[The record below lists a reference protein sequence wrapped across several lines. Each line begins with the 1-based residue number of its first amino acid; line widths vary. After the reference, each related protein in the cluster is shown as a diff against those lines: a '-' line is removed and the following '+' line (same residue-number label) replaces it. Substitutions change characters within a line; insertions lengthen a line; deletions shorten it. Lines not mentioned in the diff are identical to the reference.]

1 MQGTSNDNET
11 LVKHFFALLNTYR
24 VKQGKSFNYT
34 LTTKP
39 YGSFYVPPKE
49 VRKLNELYSRVV
61 VETDTVLSL
70 TEKPGE
76 FSPILI
82 DFDFKYDL
90 SGSTTRRHTTEQIR
104 ELARMYYDFLS
115 RYIELDGKNS
125 QCFIFERPTPY
136 QTEKNIKDGVHMIFP
151 YLTTPAALKLLAR
164 EHLCRNAIDL
174 FQQLGTVNSVNDVVD
189 RAVIDRNNWY
199 LYGSGKP
206 GCEPY
211 VLTQILDKDLHVVE
225 HSNFTTPELIDLLSV
240 KGTETPNCRFKEDM
254 EDEMNRELE
263 LSVAKAQG
271 VARAIS
277 NNQTNKRLS
286 KFTRC
291 DNIEYVQ
298 KLVEILADHR
308 ADNYQEWI
316 ELGWCLHN
324 ISDELLDDWIAF
336 SKRSPKFTPGYC
348 ETQWTKMKD
357 DGLGIGSLIRWARE
371 DDLEKYME
379 VKSNDIRNLLEE
391 AVSTGGAHY
400 SVAKVMYAMYKY
412 QFVCLSVKFKT
423 WIEFRGNKWYRSEE
437 GHGLRCQIS
446 TELYR
451 QFTNLAFEYSGKAG
465 ATREKDEQ
473 DRLNKKKDDLNK
485 IATSLLNNS
494 YKTCLMK
501 EVYELFYVEGF
512 EELLDTNTQL
522 IGFDNGVF
530 DLDAMEFREGRPEDC
545 ITLGTGHDYTPYD
558 PDDPMIQK
566 VERIVKQIHT
576 QEDIREYILKMLA
589 SCLSGQVRNQ
599 LMHVLTGSGSNG
611 KSQLTD
617 MFMQGFG
624 TYATVLPISLLT
636 NKRVASNAASPEL
649 ARVKGRRF
657 CVLQEPENDVKLNVG
672 LMKELTGG
680 DKIVSRDLFCPMVE
694 FKPQFKLVLTC
705 NKMPDI
711 PSNDGGTWR
720 RIRAVE
726 FRSKFCE
733 KPDPTVDTEFPVD
746 IDLAAQVEVL
756 GQALISVLIP
766 YYKKYLAEGLQAPTD
781 VMAYTLE
788 YQKRC
793 DHYLDFVAEHIIST
807 GDNNDVMRLAE
818 VFSAYK
824 EYFRQNQP
832 DSAKLPGSKDLKDYI
847 NTKVSLSPN
856 NTWRGLKLKPV
867 SDND

>member
-1 MQGTSNDNET
+1 MQGTSSDNGT
-11 LVKHFFALLNTYR
+11 LVKSFYALLNKYK
-24 VKQGKSFNYT
+24 VKQGEVFNYT
-34 LTTKP
+34 LTAKP
-39 YGSFYVPPKE
+39 YGAFYIPQKDVDKF
-49 VRKLNELYSRVV
+49 NALYTRVIT
-61 VETDTVLSL
+61 ETDTVPSL
-70 TEKPGE
+70 TEKPGK

-90 SGSTTRRHTTEQIR
+90 SGSPARRHTKEQILQ
-104 ELARMYYDFLS
+104 LAKMYYDFLE
-115 RYIELDGKNS
+115 RYIELDEKTS
-125 QCFIFERPTPY
+125 QCFIFERPEPY
-136 QTEKNIKDGVHMIFP
+136 QTDKNVKDGVHMIFP

-164 EHLCRNAIDL
+164 EHLCRNAVDL
-174 FQQLGTVNSVNDVVD
+174 FQQLGTVNSVNDIVD

-211 VLTQILDKDLHVVE
+211 VLTRILDKNLREVE
-225 HSNFTTPELIDLLSV
+225 HTSFKTPELVGLLSV
-240 KGTETPNCRFKEDM
+240 KGPATPSCRYKDDM
-254 EDEMNRELE
+254 EEEMNHELE
-263 LSVAKAQG
+263 LSMTRTQG
-271 VARAIS
+271 VAKTNVRE
-277 NNQTNKRLS
+277 QTKKRIP

-308 ADNYQEWI
+308 ADDYQEWI

-324 ISDELLDDWIAF
+324 INDELLDDWVKF

-348 ETQWTKMKD
+348 ETQWAKMKE
-357 DGLGIGSLIRWARE
+357 DGLGMGSLIRWARE
-371 DDLEKYME
+371 DDLEKYLE
-379 VKSNDIRNLLEE
+379 VKSGDIRNLIEE

-446 TELYR
+446 TELYQ
-451 QFTNLAFEYSGKAG
+451 QFTNVAFEYGRKAG
-465 ATREKDEQ
+465 DERDKDEK
-473 DRLNKKKDDLNK
+473 DRLNKKADASSK

-501 EVYELFYVEGF
+501 EVYELFFVEGF
-512 EELLDTNTQL
+512 EDLLDTNTQL

-558 PDDPMIQK
+558 PEDPMIQK
-566 VERIVKQIHT
+566 VERIVRQIHT
-576 QEDIREYILKMLA
+576 QDDIREYVLKMLA
-589 SCLSGQVRNQ
+589 SCLSGQIRFQ
-599 LMHVLTGSGSNG
+599 LLHVLTGSGSNG

-636 NKRVASNAASPEL
+636 NKRSASNAASPEL

-680 DKIVSRDLFCPMVE
+680 DKIVSRDLFCPIVE

-705 NKMPDI
+705 NALPDI

-720 RIRAVE
+720 RVKAIQ
-726 FRSKFCE
+726 FKSKFCE
-733 KPDPTVDTEFPVD
+733 HPNPEVDTEFPVD
-746 IDLAAQVEVL
+746 IDLAAQVEDL

-766 YYKKYLAEGLQAPTD
+766 YYKRYLDEGLSAPAD

-793 DHYLDFVAEHIIST
+793 DHYLDFVAEHILKT
-807 GDNNDVMRLAE
+807 DDNNDVMRLVD

-824 EYFRQNQP
+824 EFFRQNQP

-847 NTKVSLSPN
+847 NTKVSPSPN
-856 NTWRGLKLKPV
+856 NTWRGFKVKPV
-867 SDND
+867 SNGD

>member
-1 MQGTSNDNET
+1 MQGTSSDNGT
-11 LVKHFFALLNTYR
+11 LVKSFYALLNKYK
-24 VKQGKSFNYT
+24 VKQGEAFNYT
-34 LTTKP
+34 LTAKP
-39 YGSFYVPPKE
+39 YGAFYIPQKDVE
-49 VRKLNELYSRVV
+49 NFNALYVRVIT
-61 VETDTVLSL
+61 ETDTVPSL
-70 TEKPGE
+70 TEKPGK
-76 FSPILI
+76 FSPILV

-90 SGSTTRRHTTEQIR
+90 SGSPARRHTKGHTRQ
-104 ELARMYYDFLS
+104 LAKMYYEFLE
-115 RYIELDGKNS
+115 RYIQLDEKTS
-125 QCFIFERPTPY
+125 QCFIFERPEPY
-136 QTEKNIKDGVHMIFP
+136 QTEKNVKDGVHMIFP

-164 EHLCRNAIDL
+164 EHLCRNAVDL
-174 FQQLGTVNSVNDVVD
+174 FQQLGTVNSVNDIVD

-211 VLTQILDKDLHVVE
+211 VLTQILDKNLCEIE
-225 HSNFTTPELIDLLSV
+225 HSSFETPELVSLLSV
-240 KGTETPNCRFKEDM
+240 KGPATPSCRYKDDM
-254 EDEMNRELE
+254 EEEINHEFE
-263 LSVAKAQG
+263 LSMSRTQGVAKAT
-271 VARAIS
+271 VRE
-277 NNQTNKRLS
+277 QTKKKIP

-308 ADNYQEWI
+308 ADDYQEWI

-324 ISDELLDDWIAF
+324 INDDLLDDWVKF

-348 ETQWTKMKD
+348 ETQWAKMKE
-357 DGLGIGSLIRWARE
+357 DGLGMGSLIRWARE
-371 DDLEKYME
+371 DDLEKYLE
-379 VKSNDIRNLLEE
+379 VKSGDIRNLIEE

-446 TELYR
+446 TELYQ
-451 QFTNLAFEYSGKAG
+451 QFTNVAFEYGRKAG
-465 ATREKDEQ
+465 DEREKDEK
-473 DRLNKKKDDLNK
+473 DRLNKKADASSK

-501 EVYELFYVEGF
+501 EVYELFFVEGF
-512 EELLDTNTQL
+512 EDLLDTNTQL
-522 IGFDNGVF
+522 IGFNNGVF

-558 PDDPMIQK
+558 PEDPMIQK
-566 VERIVKQIHT
+566 VERIVRQIHT
-576 QEDIREYILKMLA
+576 QDDIREYILKMLA
-589 SCLSGQVRNQ
+589 SCLSGQVKQ
-599 LMHVLTGSGSNG
+599 HLFHLFTGCGSNG

-624 TYATVLPISLLT
+624 TYATVLPIALLT
-636 NKRVASNAASPEL
+636 NKRSASNAASPEL

-657 CVLQEPENDVKLNVG
+657 CVLQEPENDVRLNVG

-680 DKIVSRDLFCPMVE
+680 DKIVSRDLFCPIVE

-705 NKMPDI
+705 NKLPEV
-711 PSNDGGTWR
+711 PSNDNGSWR
-720 RIRAVE
+720 RIRALE
-726 FRSKFCE
+726 FKSKFCDN
-733 KPDPTVDTEFPVD
+733 PDPSIDTEFPVD
-746 IDLAAQVEVL
+746 VDLAAQVEEL
-756 GQALISVLIP
+756 GRALISVLIP
-766 YYKKYLAEGLQAPTD
+766 YYKKYLDEGLSAPSA

-793 DHYLDFVAEHIIST
+793 DNYLDFVTEHIVST
-807 GDNNDVMRLAE
+807 GDNNDVMRLVD

-824 EYFRQNQP
+824 EFFRQNQP

-847 NTKVSLSPN
+847 NTKVSPSPN
-856 NTWRGLKLKPV
+856 STWRGFKLKTV